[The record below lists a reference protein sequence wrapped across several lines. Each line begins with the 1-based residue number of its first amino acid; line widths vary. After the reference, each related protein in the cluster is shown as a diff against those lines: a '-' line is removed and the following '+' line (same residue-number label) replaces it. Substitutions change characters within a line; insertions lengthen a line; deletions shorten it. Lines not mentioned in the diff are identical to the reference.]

1 MESQWDSLR
10 EQWQASPLLRLGSW
24 SIGLILLVYLLLG
37 MDDRLALTQLEWRR
51 AAADIGEL
59 QAVQRESYW
68 PGMVERL
75 ESERQAL
82 LAETWPQET
91 AGLAKAAVR
100 EFLNRT
106 VASAESELRIRSTEL
121 AEPRLVNPGLYE
133 LRGRLTASTEGLPV
147 PWAWIAALESASPK
161 IYLDS
166 IDVRVGR
173 KSGVAVI
180 IEFRALLSAL
190 SEGGA
195 S

>member
-1 MESQWDSLR
+1 MDSQWDNLR

-24 SIGLILLVYLLLG
+24 SIGLILLVYLLLW
-37 MDDRLALTQLEWRR
+37 MDDRLALIQLEWRR

-59 QAVQRESYW
+59 EAVQRESYW
-68 PGMVERL
+68 PELVKRR
-75 ESERQAL
+75 ESERQVL

-100 EFLNRT
+100 EFLNRSL
-106 VASAESELRIRSTEL
+106 ADAEAELRIRRTEL
-121 AEPRLVNPGLYE
+121 AEPRLVSPGLYE

-147 PWAWIAALESASPK
+147 PWAWVAALESASPK

-166 IDVRVGR
+166 IDIRVGR

-190 SEGGA
+190 PEGSSA
-195 S
+195 